1 MFILNVVFFYRMK
14 LIKMKGKMTMN
25 KVFKR
30 IISGIASA
38 VIGVTSIAS
47 SFTMSAS
54 ANVGDAYYVTVG
66 SKLTNTGVGDLSQG
80 SDAVYPMTLTK
91 TGESLRVF
99 CAGYMKPI
107 SNHNY
112 VEVAK
117 TASFFTLKQQK
128 AINAVCYYGY
138 ATHKNE
144 TYYIATQAL
153 VWDIITKIPANSNLT
168 PRNADTL
175 EFQGSA
181 SNTQYSYRYIAAA
194 AYSNASACAAAYD
207 SILEKAKAYLTAR
220 PTASITKNKTYTLK
234 YNSVDGY
241 KDKYAV
247 RIPLSELR
255 VYSEENVTSFA
266 AGCSG
271 KVNCTLSGSEYIL
284 WINPDAVD
292 SFGTKTIDYN
302 RVFATDPVYRE
313 FHNASGSS
321 QQPFVYAE
329 KRDPM
334 SETVRLNVN
343 KVDFGDFTVIKKTYD
358 VNGKVDA
365 VIDSEV
371 KAAARFVVVDDSVS
385 AQNNYVQAAKQSDG
399 SYKYVSS
406 DRYSNTASKDPAT
419 VMQLDSNGK
428 LKVTNLPLGRT
439 YRVIE
444 FATGAH
450 YKLDMSDISSRSV
463 SVKIDE
469 SNKSQTKEMPNY
481 EQYNGRI
488 QIEKTNNLG
497 NVVPNIE
504 FGIYDEFGKL
514 VKTVI
519 TDSNGKAS
527 AENLAKG
534 TYKVKEL
541 TVRSPYVVN
550 TSEQT
555 VKLDGSEY
563 SRTVRYESKIV
574 KVQNTIQT
582 ATLKIVK
589 TDGATNQPIKNN
601 PATFNIKVA
610 QDYVVDGK
618 VVLAKGKDI
627 GTFKTDNNGELTVE
641 NIYVDALYTVTET
654 VPPKNYVKAAPM
666 NVTAAWDKTVAHVTK
681 SQSFRNDW
689 QEGNISVFKFVK
701 KNNTNKPLANAKFA
715 LVANEDIDVKFEGR
729 NFKYKKGD
737 VIQKD
742 VKTDAN
748 GMASFDRVP
757 VGFKYIVVETE
768 APKGY
773 VNAHPEK
780 ELTLKANENVQFV
793 ETEPVEVENMEI
805 KLYVSKRVLAQSDDK
820 NHINGAEL
828 KGAKMAIV
836 NAKGETVFS
845 WVSDGKEHLI
855 EGIAAGTYTLKEL
868 AAVDGYQIATDIEF
882 SIDDQNKVSVTGATV
897 ESKNDIPLIVMFDEV
912 QRTEISKKDATTG
925 KELKGAKLTLY
936 DWNNKAV
943 EKWVST
949 DKPHVIYGLV
959 VGKKYTLHE
968 DLQPLGYRKASDIT
982 FTIKG
987 VDENGKPIVTKVE
1000 MKDEVQVGGLEVYKQ
1015 TKEQKNIADIE
1026 FGLKG
1031 VSTLGIEVDMTA
1043 RTDENG
1049 VAKFENVPVG
1059 KFTLTEN
1066 GATVDTEVY
1075 IVSDAKEV
1083 EIKDNEITKVTIE
1096 NLEKEGSIKVNK
1108 HTEGDVNIEG
1118 IEFTLSGTSKSGRAV
1133 EMTGKTDKD
1142 GICKF
1147 VNVPVGV
1154 YTIKESGGVNEAYL
1168 IAEPQEV
1175 TVVYAQESK
1184 AEFFN
1189 KEKEGTIKI
1198 TKRTEGDLNVEG
1210 IKFILEGK
1218 SDSGRDIKAEGITDK
1233 DGVCSFTVPCG
1244 QYTITEDKASV
1255 PAAYLVAEKQCV
1267 KVEYEKQSEIEFFN
1281 KEKEGEIELHKRTEN
1296 EDKNAVKGIRFVL
1309 EGVSDSGRKIKVEA
1323 VTDDNGVCRFVV
1335 PIGKYT
1341 ITEDASTVPSGYL
1354 TASPQSVKVEYAKT
1368 SAVTFVNKPTT
1379 PPNTPPDN
1387 PPQTG
1392 YSGNSL
1398 ASGIMLGIISL
1409 GAIAMLIAK
1418 KKDDKNEKA
1427 D

>member
-1 MFILNVVFFYRMK
+1 
-14 LIKMKGKMTMN
+14 MN
-25 KVFKR
+25 RIFKR
-30 IISGIASA
+30 ILSGIASLALGVSA
-38 VIGVTSIAS
+38 VAS
-47 SFTMSAS
+47 SFSMTAS
-54 ANVGDAYYVTVG
+54 AAGQLNREYTMIQDNGPITSGSYAIWYLRLGHHIGNYQYDEMFDVFCIENGKQATRGTGYYKVG
-66 SKLTNTGVGDLSQG
+66 SNGYSTPKLNTDQRKLVS
-80 SDAVYPMTLTK
+80 
-91 TGESLRVF
+91 E
-99 CAGYMKPI
+99 I
-107 SNHNY
+107 
-112 VEVAK
+112 
-117 TASFFTLKQQK
+117 
-128 AINAVCYYGY
+128 CYYGY
-138 ATHKNE
+138 NSHKNMN
-144 TYYIATQAL
+144 YYAATQAL
-153 VWDIITKIPANSNLT
+153 IWEVAENRRNTATFALTGTSLRSAAVKYSEAAGTAYDYIVTNVLKFRSTPTSNNGTHTLTWNGTNYSCTISKASVGTGAVNENSDFATKVAAQGLSVKEQGNNYIIS
-168 PRNADTL
+168 
-175 EFQGSA
+175 SA
-181 SNTQYSYRYIAAA
+181 SYFT
-194 AYSNASACAAAYD
+194 
-207 SILEKAKAYLTAR
+207 
-220 PTASITKNKTYTLK
+220 
-234 YNSVDGY
+234 
-241 KDKYAV
+241 
-247 RIPLSELR
+247 
-255 VYSEENVTSFA
+255 
-266 AGCSG
+266 
-271 KVNCTLSGSEYIL
+271 
-284 WINPDAVD
+284 
-292 SFGTKTIDYN
+292 GTKTVNYDRKI
-302 RVFATDPVYRE
+302 A
-313 FHNASGSS
+313 
-321 QQPFVYAE
+321 QPFTYDEFQKNYSQAVCIAGGA
-329 KRDPM
+329 DPRR
-334 SETVRLNVN
+334 SSISFNARQST
-343 KVDFGDFTVIKKTYD
+343 GDFTVIKKTYD

-365 VIDSEV
+365 TIDAEV

-504 FGIYDEFGKL
+504 FGIYDESGKL

-627 GTFKTDNNGELTVE
+627 GTFKTDSNGELTVE
-641 NIYVDALYTVTET
+641 NIYVDAMYTVTET

-666 NVTAAWDKTVAHVTK
+666 TVTASWDKTVAHVQK

-689 QEGNISVFKFVK
+689 QEGNISVYKFVK
-701 KNNTNKPLANAKFA
+701 KNNANKPLAGAKFA

-748 GMASFDRVP
+748 GTATFDRVP

-780 ELTLKANENVQFV
+780 ELTLKANENVQIV

-882 SIDDQNKVSVTGATV
+882 SIDDQNTVSVTGAAV

-1075 IVSDAKEV
+1075 IVSEPKEV

-1096 NLEKEGSIKVNK
+1096 NLEKEGSIQVKK
-1108 HTEGDVNIEG
+1108 RTEGDINIEG
-1118 IEFTLSGTSKSGRAV
+1118 IEFTLFGTSKSGRAV

-1142 GICKF
+1142 GVCKF
-1147 VNVPVGV
+1147 EHIPVGV
-1154 YTIKESGGVNEAYL
+1154 YTIKETGGVNGAYL
-1168 IAEPQEV
+1168 IAQPQEV
-1175 TVVYAQESK
+1175 TVLYAQESK

-1189 KEKEGTIKI
+1189 KEKEGSIKI

-1392 YSGNSL
+1392 YVGNSL
-1398 ASGIMLGIISL
+1398 PIGILL
-1409 GAIAMLIAK
+1409 GAVVMCVVAMIFAR

>member
-1 MFILNVVFFYRMK
+1 MR
-14 LIKMKGKMTMN
+14 

-30 IISGIASA
+30 IISGFVSAAIGITTIASA
-38 VIGVTSIAS
+38 
-47 SFTMSAS
+47 FTMSAS
-54 ANVGDAYYVTVG
+54 ANVGDTYIAVVG
-66 SKLTNTGVGDLSQG
+66 TKLTNTGAGDLSQG
-80 SDAVYPMTLTK
+80 SDAVYPMTASK

-107 SNHNY
+107 TNHNY
-112 VEVAK
+112 IEVAP
-117 TASFFTLKQQK
+117 TASYFSDPQRK

-138 ATHKNE
+138 STHKND

-153 VWDIITKIPANSNLT
+153 IWDIVTKIPANSNLT
-168 PRNADTL
+168 PRNPETL

-181 SNTQYSYRYIAAA
+181 SNTKYSYRYIATA

-207 SILEKAKAYLTAR
+207 SILANAKAYLTAR
-220 PTASITKNKTYTLK
+220 PTASITKSKTYTLK
-234 YNSVDGY
+234 YNTVDGY

-247 RIPLSELR
+247 KIPLSELK

-271 KVNCTLSGSEYIL
+271 KVNCTLSGSSYIL
-284 WINPDAVD
+284 WINPEAVD

-302 RVFATDPVYRE
+302 RVFAADPVYRE
-313 FHNASGSS
+313 FHNASGSG

-329 KRDPM
+329 KRDPNAERVM
-334 SETVRLNVN
+334 LKAE
-343 KVDFGDFTVIKKTYD
+343 KVEYGDFTVVKKTYD

-365 VIDSEV
+365 VIDAEV
-371 KAAARFVVVDDSVS
+371 RAAARFVVVDDSVN

-406 DRYSNTASKDPAT
+406 DGYSNTASKDPAT

-450 YKLDMSDISSRSV
+450 YKLDMTDTSSRSV

-488 QIEKTNNLG
+488 SIEKTNNLG
-497 NVVPNIE
+497 NVVPGID
-504 FGIYDEFGKL
+504 FGIYNASGKL
-514 VKTVI
+514 IKTVT
-519 TDSNGKAS
+519 TDTNGKAS
-527 AENLAKG
+527 ADGLAKG

-550 TSEQT
+550 ISEQT

-563 SRTVRYESKIV
+563 SRTVRYESKTV
-574 KVQNTIQT
+574 KVNNTIQT

-618 VVLAKGKDI
+618 VVLTKGKDI

-654 VPPKNYVKAAPM
+654 VPPQNYVKAAPM
-666 NVTAAWDKTVAHVTK
+666 TVTAAWDKTVAHVQK
-681 SQSFRNDW
+681 SLSFRNDW

-701 KNNTNKPLANAKFA
+701 KNNTNKPLAGAKFA
-715 LVANEDIDVKFEGR
+715 LVANQDIDVKFEGR
-729 NFKYKKGD
+729 TFKYKKGD

-793 ETEPVEVENMEI
+793 ETEPVEVENKEI
-805 KLYVSKRVLAQSDDK
+805 KLYVSKRVLAESDDK

-845 WVSDGKEHLI
+845 WVSDGKAHLI
-855 EGIAAGTYTLKEL
+855 EGIAAGTYTLKEI
-868 AAVDGYQIATDIEF
+868 AAPDGYQVATDIEF

-925 KELKGAKLTLY
+925 MELKGAELTLY

-943 EKWVST
+943 EKWTST

-1000 MKDEVQVGGLEVYKQ
+1000 MKDEVQVGGLHIYKKTPQ
-1015 TKEQKNIADIE
+1015 QKNIADIE

-1031 VSTLGIEVDMTA
+1031 TSTLGIEVDMTA

-1059 KFTLTEN
+1059 KYTLTEN

-1075 IVSDAKEV
+1075 IVSEPKEV

-1096 NLEKEGSIKVNK
+1096 NLEKEGSIQVKK
-1108 HTEGDVNIEG
+1108 HTEGDINIES

-1133 EMTGKTDKD
+1133 EMTGKTNKN
-1142 GICKF
+1142 GVCRFEHI
-1147 VNVPVGV
+1147 PVGV
-1154 YTIKESGGVNEAYL
+1154 YTIKETGGVNEAYL

-1175 TVVYAQESK
+1175 TVLYAQEST

-1189 KEKEGTIKI
+1189 KEKEGELRI
-1198 TKRTEGDLNVEG
+1198 TKRTEGNLNVEG

-1218 SDSGRDIKAEGITDK
+1218 SDSGRDITAEAVTDK
-1233 DGVCSFTVPCG
+1233 EGVCSFTVPCG
-1244 QYTITEDKASV
+1244 QYTITEDKDSV
-1255 PAAYLVAEKQCV
+1255 PTAYLVAEKQSV

-1296 EDKNAVKGIRFVL
+1296 EDKDAIKGIRFML

-1323 VTDDNGVCRFVV
+1323 VTNENGVCKFVV

-1341 ITEDASTVPSGYL
+1341 ITEDGSTVPSGYL
-1354 TASPQSVKVEYAKT
+1354 TAAPQSVKVEYAKT
-1368 SAVTFVNKPTT
+1368 AAVTFINKPST
-1379 PPNTPPDN
+1379 PPNTPPDT

-1398 ASGIMLGIISL
+1398 ASGIMLGIVAL
-1409 GAIAMLIAK
+1409 GAVAMLIAK